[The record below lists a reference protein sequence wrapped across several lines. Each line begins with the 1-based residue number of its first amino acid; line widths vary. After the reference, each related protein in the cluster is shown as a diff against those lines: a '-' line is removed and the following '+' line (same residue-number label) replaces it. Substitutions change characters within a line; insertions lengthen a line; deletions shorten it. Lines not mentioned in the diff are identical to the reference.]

1 MVEQRTYYRTNKF
14 DLTGTAE
21 FFFVGLGGGMG
32 GGGRRGWPP
41 GGARSLR
48 STKNH
53 IACKFECNFL
63 RNSAVFT
70 FISFDFDYV
79 FFVFF
84 GYFI

>member
-1 MVEQRTYYRTNKF
+1 MVEQRMYYRTNKF

-21 FFFVGLGGGMG
+21 FFFFLEG
-32 GGGRRGWPP
+32 GWPH
-41 GGARSLR
+41 GGARPLR
-48 STKNH
+48 STKNP

-79 FFVFF
+79 FFVFV